1 MMQPPTIE
9 DIRAAAERIQGSV
22 IRTPMLVSRTLSEI
36 LGAEVWLK
44 FENLQFTAAYKERG
58 ALNKLL
64 QLSPEERARGV
75 IAASAGNH
83 AQAVAY
89 HAKRLGIPATIV
101 MPETTPTVKVTQTAG
116 HGATVVL
123 YGKIVDDA
131 FAKARELALENG
143 YVFIHAFD
151 DPQIIAGA
159 GTVGLE
165 MLEDS
170 PDLDTIIVPI
180 GGGGLMSGVSI
191 AARSVKP
198 DIELIGVEAELY
210 TSMKCA
216 IQNCQMPL
224 GGDTLAEGIAVKQPG
239 ELTSRILG
247 EYANDVVLVSERDLE
262 RAVSMLVGI
271 EKTVVEGAGA
281 AGLAAMLS
289 EPERYKGKKVATL
302 LCGGNIDTHLL
313 ANVLVRD
320 LVRQGRIARLHV
332 AAHDQPGALA
342 AITAKVYEA
351 GVNVI
356 EVNHSR
362 IFTQLPAKDTM
373 IEVECEARDPES
385 IDDVVKR
392 LEAAGFRVERA
403 QLDLSSHYSC
413 LLAGQCLDSIE
424 IDVTKP
430 FSSAFTS
437 RINGCVTIWRRFG

>member
-1 MMQPPTIE
+1 MLQTTSMQPPTIE
-9 DIRAAAERIQGSV
+9 DIRAAAQRIDGAV
-22 IRTPMLVSRTLSEI
+22 VRTPMLVSRTLSEVI
-36 LGAEVWLK
+36 GAEVWLK

-64 QLSPEERARGV
+64 QLTPEERARGV

-101 MPETTPTVKVTQTAG
+101 MPESTPTMKVTQTEG

-123 YGKIVDDA
+123 HGKIVDDA

-143 YVFIHAFD
+143 YEFVHAFD

-165 MLEDS
+165 MLEDA
-170 PDLDTIIVPI
+170 PDLDVITVPI
-180 GGGGLMSGVSI
+180 GGGGLMSGI
-191 AARSVKP
+191 ATAARAIKP
-198 DIELIGVEAELY
+198 EVELIGVEAELY
-210 TSMKCA
+210 PSMKCA
-216 IQNCQMPL
+216 IQDCHMPL

-239 ELTSRILG
+239 ELTSRILR
-247 EYANDVVLVSERDLE
+247 ELADDVVLVSERDLE
-262 RAVSMLVGI
+262 RSVAMLVGI

-281 AGLAAMLS
+281 AGLAAILAD
-289 EPERYKGKKVATL
+289 PARYKGKKVATV

-320 LVRQGRIARLHV
+320 LVRAGRVARLRV

-356 EVNHSR
+356 DIRHSR
-362 IFTQLPAKDTM
+362 IFTRLPAKDTL
-373 IEVECEARDPES
+373 IEVECEARDPS
-385 IDDVVKR
+385 AIDDVVAR
-392 LEAAGFRVERA
+392 LEAAGFQVERA
-403 QLDLSSHYSC
+403 SLD
-413 LLAGQCLDSIE
+413 
-424 IDVTKP
+424 
-430 FSSAFTS
+430 
-437 RINGCVTIWRRFG
+437 

>member
-1 MMQPPTIE
+1 MLEPPTIA
-9 DIRAAAERIQGSV
+9 DIRAAEERIKGAV

-36 LGAEVWLK
+36 IGAEVWLK

-64 QLSPEERARGV
+64 QLSPEERSRGV

-89 HAKRLGIPATIV
+89 HARRLGIPATIV
-101 MPETTPTVKVTQTAG
+101 MPEPTPTVKVTQTAG
-116 HGATVVL
+116 HGAVVVL
-123 YGKIVDDA
+123 HGDMFDDA
-131 FAKARELALENG
+131 YARAKELALENG
-143 YVFIHAFD
+143 YVFVHPFD

-159 GTVGLE
+159 GTVALE
-165 MLEDS
+165 MLEDA
-170 PDLDTIIVPI
+170 PDLDAIVVPI
-180 GGGGLMSGVSI
+180 GGGGLMSGTSI
-191 AARSVKP
+191 AARAIKP

-210 TSMKCA
+210 PSMKCA
-216 IQNCQMPL
+216 IEGCHMPL

-239 ELTSRILG
+239 ELTSRILKEHRVG
-247 EYANDVVLVSERDLE
+247 VALVSERDLE
-262 RAVSMLVGI
+262 RSVAMLVGI

-281 AGLAAMLS
+281 AGLAAMIS
-289 EPERYKGKKVATL
+289 EKERFSGKKVATI

-356 EVNHSR
+356 EINHSR
-362 IFTQLPAKDTM
+362 IFTRLPAKDTM

-385 IDDVVKR
+385 IDDVVSR

-403 QLDLSSHYSC
+403 QLD
-413 LLAGQCLDSIE
+413 
-424 IDVTKP
+424 
-430 FSSAFTS
+430 
-437 RINGCVTIWRRFG
+437 

>member
-1 MMQPPTIE
+1 MLEPPTID
-9 DIRAAAERIQGSV
+9 DIRGAAQRIDGAV
-22 IRTPMLVSRTLSEI
+22 IRTPMLVSRTLSEQI
-36 LGAEVWLK
+36 GAEVWLK

-64 QLSPEERARGV
+64 QLTPEERARGV

-101 MPETTPTVKVTQTAG
+101 MPASTPTVKVTQTAG

-123 YGKIVDDA
+123 HGDMFDDA
-131 FAKARELALENG
+131 YAKARELALEKG
-143 YVFIHAFD
+143 LVFVHPFD
-151 DPQIIAGA
+151 DAQIIAGA
-159 GTVGLE
+159 GTVAIE
-165 MLEDS
+165 MLEDA
-170 PDLDTIIVPI
+170 PDLDTIVVPI

-191 AARSVKP
+191 ASRAIKP

-210 TSMKCA
+210 PSMKCA
-216 IQNCQMPL
+216 IEGCNLPL

-239 ELTSRILG
+239 LLTSQILSKIVNG
-247 EYANDVVLVSERDLE
+247 VMLVSERDLE

-281 AGLAAMLS
+281 AGLAAMLA
-289 EPERYKGKKVATL
+289 EPQRFKGKKVATI

-342 AITAKVYEA
+342 AITNQVYEA
-351 GVNVI
+351 GVNII
-356 EVNHSR
+356 EINHSR
-362 IFTQLPAKDTM
+362 IFTRLPAKDTV
-373 IEVECEARDPES
+373 IEVECEARDPAS
-385 IDDVVKR
+385 IDDVVAR

-403 QLDLSSHYSC
+403 SLD
-413 LLAGQCLDSIE
+413 
-424 IDVTKP
+424 
-430 FSSAFTS
+430 
-437 RINGCVTIWRRFG
+437 

>member
-1 MMQPPTIE
+1 MLQPPTID
-9 DIRAAAERIQGSV
+9 DIRAAAKRIEGAV
-22 IRTPMLVSRTLSEI
+22 VRTPMLKSRTLSELI
-36 LGAEVWLK
+36 GAEVWLK

-64 QLSPEERARGV
+64 QLTPEERARGV

-89 HAKRLGIPATIV
+89 HAKRLGIPAVIV
-101 MPETTPTVKVTQTAG
+101 MPEGTPTIKVTQTEG
-116 HGATVVL
+116 HGARVVL

-131 FAKARELALENG
+131 FAKARELEAEHG
-143 YVFIHAFD
+143 YVFVHPFD

-165 MLEDS
+165 MLEDA

-210 TSMKCA
+210 PSMKCA

-224 GGDTLAEGIAVKQPG
+224 GGDTLAEGIAVKHPG
-239 ELTSRILG
+239 ELTSRILAD
-247 EYANDVVLVSERDLE
+247 YANDVVLVPERDLE
-262 RAVSMLVGI
+262 RAVAMLAGI

-281 AGLAAMLS
+281 AGLAAMLND
-289 EPERYKGKKVATL
+289 PERFRGKKVATL

-320 LVRQGRIARLHV
+320 LVRQGRIARLRV
-332 AAHDQPGALA
+332 AASDRPGALA

-351 GVNVI
+351 GANII

-362 IFTQLPAKDTM
+362 IFTRLPAKDTV
-373 IEVECEARDPES
+373 IEVECEARDPAA
-385 IDDVVKR
+385 IDDVVAR
-392 LEAAGFRVERA
+392 LEAAGFEVERA
-403 QLDLSSHYSC
+403 LLD
-413 LLAGQCLDSIE
+413 
-424 IDVTKP
+424 
-430 FSSAFTS
+430 
-437 RINGCVTIWRRFG
+437 

>member
-1 MMQPPTIE
+1 MLQTSSLQPPTID
-9 DIRAAAERIQGSV
+9 DIRAAAQRINGAV

-36 LGAEVWLK
+36 IGAEVWLK

-101 MPETTPTVKVTQTAG
+101 MPEPTPTVKVTQTAG
-116 HGATVVL
+116 HGAKVVL
-123 YGKIVDDA
+123 YGAMFDDA
-131 FAKARELALENG
+131 YARAKELALENG
-143 YVFIHAFD
+143 YVFVHPFD
-151 DPQIIAGA
+151 DPQVIAGA
-159 GTVGLE
+159 GTVALE
-165 MLEDS
+165 MLEDA
-170 PDLDTIIVPI
+170 PDLDTFVIPI

-191 AARSVKP
+191 ASRAIKP

-210 TSMKCA
+210 PSMKCA
-216 IQNCQMPL
+216 IQDCHMPL
-224 GGDTLAEGIAVKQPG
+224 GGDTLAEGIAVKHPG
-239 ELTSRILG
+239 ELTSRILR
-247 EYANDVVLVSERDLE
+247 ELANDVVLVSERDLE
-262 RAVSMLVGI
+262 RAVAMLVGI

-281 AGLAAMLS
+281 AGLAAMIGD
-289 EPERYKGKKVATL
+289 PDRFKGKKVATL

-356 EVNHSR
+356 EINHSR
-362 IFTQLPAKDTM
+362 IFTRLPAKDTM

-385 IDDVVKR
+385 IDDVVAR

-403 QLDLSSHYSC
+403 SLD
-413 LLAGQCLDSIE
+413 
-424 IDVTKP
+424 
-430 FSSAFTS
+430 
-437 RINGCVTIWRRFG
+437 

>member
-1 MMQPPTIE
+1 MTQTPPTID
-9 DIRAAAERIQGSV
+9 DIRAAAKRIDGAV
-22 IRTPMLVSRTLSEI
+22 IRSPMLISRTLSEI
-36 LGAEVWLK
+36 IGAEIWLK

-64 QLSPEERARGV
+64 QLSEEERARGV

-101 MPETTPTVKVTQTAG
+101 MPSATPTVKVTQTAG
-116 HGATVVL
+116 HGAKVVL
-123 YGKIVDDA
+123 CGGMFDDA
-131 FAKARELALENG
+131 YARARELALENG
-143 YVFIHAFD
+143 FVLVHPFD

-159 GTVGLE
+159 GTLGIEL
-165 MLEDS
+165 LEDA
-170 PDLDTIIVPI
+170 PELDTIVVPI

-191 AARSVKP
+191 AARSIKP

-210 TSMKCA
+210 PSMKCA
-216 IQNCQMPL
+216 IQDCHLPL

-239 ELTSRILG
+239 ELTSRILRD
-247 EYANDVVLVSERDLE
+247 YANDVMLVPERDLE
-262 RAVSMLVGI
+262 RAVAMLVGI

-281 AGLAAMLS
+281 AGLAAILS
-289 EPERYKGKKVATL
+289 DPARFAGKKVATI

-320 LVRQGRIARLHV
+320 LVRQGRVARLRV

-356 EVNHSR
+356 DIRHSR
-362 IFTQLPAKDTM
+362 IFTRLPAKATR
-373 IEVECEARDPES
+373 IEVECEARDAAS
-385 IDDVVKR
+385 IDDVVAR
-392 LEAAGFRVERA
+392 LEAAGFNVERA
-403 QLDLSSHYSC
+403 SLD
-413 LLAGQCLDSIE
+413 
-424 IDVTKP
+424 
-430 FSSAFTS
+430 
-437 RINGCVTIWRRFG
+437 

>member
-1 MMQPPTIE
+1 MLAPPTID
-9 DIRAAAERIQGSV
+9 DIRAATKRIEGNV
-22 IRTPMLVSRTLSEI
+22 VRTPMLVSRTLSEI
-36 LGAEVWLK
+36 IGAEVWLK

-64 QLSPEERARGV
+64 QLTPEERARGV

-89 HAKRLGIPATIV
+89 HAKRLGIPAVIV
-101 MPETTPTVKVTQTAG
+101 MPESTPTVKVTQTAG
-116 HGATVVL
+116 HGAQVVL

-131 FAKARELALENG
+131 FARARELALENG
-143 YVFIHAFD
+143 YVFVHAFD

-165 MLEDS
+165 MLEDA

-191 AARSVKP
+191 ASRAVKP

-210 TSMKCA
+210 PSMKCA

-239 ELTSRILG
+239 ELTSRILA
-247 EYANDVVLVSERDLE
+247 EYANDVVLVPERDLE
-262 RAVSMLVGI
+262 RAVAMLAGI

-281 AGLAAMLS
+281 AGLAAMLND
-289 EPERYKGKKVATL
+289 PERYKGKKVATL

-320 LVRQGRIARLHV
+320 LVRQGRIARLRV
-332 AAHDQPGALA
+332 AAQDRPGALA

-351 GVNVI
+351 GANII

-362 IFTQLPAKDTM
+362 IFTRLPAKDTV
-373 IEVECEARDPES
+373 IEVECEARDPAA

-392 LEAAGFRVERA
+392 LEAAGFEVERA
-403 QLDLSSHYSC
+403 QLD
-413 LLAGQCLDSIE
+413 
-424 IDVTKP
+424 
-430 FSSAFTS
+430 
-437 RINGCVTIWRRFG
+437 

>member
-1 MMQPPTIE
+1 MLQPPTIE
-9 DIRAAAERIQGSV
+9 DIRTAAQRVHGAV

-36 LGAEVWLK
+36 IGAEVWLK

-64 QLSPEERARGV
+64 QLTPEERARGV

-101 MPETTPTVKVTQTAG
+101 MPESTPTVKVTQTAG
-116 HGATVVL
+116 HGAAVVL
-123 YGKIVDDA
+123 FGDLFDDA
-131 FAKARELALENG
+131 FGRARELALENG
-143 YVFIHAFD
+143 YVFVHPFD
-151 DPQIIAGA
+151 DPRIIAGA

-165 MLEDS
+165 MLEDA
-170 PDLDTIIVPI
+170 PDLDVIVVPI

-198 DIELIGVEAELY
+198 DIQLIGVEAELY
-210 TSMKCA
+210 PSMKCA
-216 IQNCQMPL
+216 IQGCHMPL

-239 ELTSRILG
+239 ELTSRILKDL
-247 EYANDVVLVSERDLE
+247 ANDVILVPERALE
-262 RAVSMLVGI
+262 RAVAMLVGI

-281 AGLAAMLS
+281 AGLAAMLGDKA
-289 EPERYKGKKVATL
+289 RFAGKKVATI

-320 LVRQGRIARLHV
+320 LVRQGRIARLRV

-351 GVNVI
+351 GANVI
-356 EVNHSR
+356 DIRHSR
-362 IFTQLPAKDTM
+362 IFTRLPAKDTM
-373 IEVECEARDPES
+373 IEVECEAKDPQS
-385 IDDVVKR
+385 IDDVVAK
-392 LEAAGFRVERA
+392 LEGAGFQVERA
-403 QLDLSSHYSC
+403 SLD
-413 LLAGQCLDSIE
+413 
-424 IDVTKP
+424 
-430 FSSAFTS
+430 
-437 RINGCVTIWRRFG
+437 

>member
-1 MMQPPTIE
+1 MLAPPTID
-9 DIRAAAERIQGSV
+9 DIRAATKRIEGAV
-22 IRTPMLVSRTLSEI
+22 IRTPMLVSRTLSEFI
-36 LGAEVWLK
+36 GAEVWLK

-64 QLSPEERARGV
+64 QLTPEERARGV

-89 HAKRLGIPATIV
+89 HAKRLGIPAVIV
-101 MPETTPTVKVTQTAG
+101 MPEPTPTVKVTQTKG
-116 HGATVVL
+116 HGADVVL
-123 YGKIVDDA
+123 YGQIVDDA
-131 FAKARELALENG
+131 FARARELALENG

-165 MLEDS
+165 MLEDA
-170 PDLDTIIVPI
+170 PELDTIIVPI

-191 AARSVKP
+191 AARAVKP

-210 TSMKCA
+210 PSMKCA

-239 ELTSRILG
+239 ELTSRILA
-247 EYANDVVLVSERDLE
+247 EYANDVVLVPERDLE
-262 RAVSMLVGI
+262 RAVAMLAGI

-281 AGLAAMLS
+281 AGLAAMLND
-289 EPERYKGKKVATL
+289 PERYKGKKVATL

-320 LVRQGRIARLHV
+320 LVRQGRIARLRV
-332 AAHDQPGALA
+332 AAQDRPGALA

-351 GVNVI
+351 GANII

-362 IFTQLPAKDTM
+362 IFTRLPAKDTV
-373 IEVECEARDPES
+373 IEVECEARDPAA

-392 LEAAGFRVERA
+392 LEAAGFEVERA
-403 QLDLSSHYSC
+403 QLD
-413 LLAGQCLDSIE
+413 
-424 IDVTKP
+424 
-430 FSSAFTS
+430 
-437 RINGCVTIWRRFG
+437 